1 MRECFPLSETTNHNK
16 NQMKTDKEKLVELM
30 CLTAELIDILED
42 FGSESCEEYREMVEK
57 IISEK

>member
-1 MRECFPLSETTNHNK
+1 
-16 NQMKTDKEKLVELM
+16 MKTDKEKLTELLQ
-30 CLTAELIDILED
+30 LTATLIDTLED